1 MAAPPRIVTFYLD
14 ADVPVAVR
22 RAIAGCR
29 SDVLHAGA
37 PGAPDIDTKDPEWLS
52 LAGRE
57 RWVVISR
64 DKHIRRKPAE
74 LRAVMDYGVRLF
86 VLTSAGNLTRWDTL
100 DLLVRR
106 WPEITTAADNNVGP
120 FIFSVTRNGV
130 RPVHPPDLLRGDGSQ
145 N

>member
-1 MAAPPRIVTFYLD
+1 MTFYLD

-29 SDVLHAGA
+29 SDVLHAGG
-37 PGAPDIDTKDPEWLS
+37 PGSPPVNTKDPDWLA

-64 DKHIRRKPAE
+64 DKNIRRRPAE
-74 LRAVMDYGVRLF
+74 LRAVLDHGVRLF
-86 VLTSAGNLTRWDTL
+86 VLTSAGNLSRWDTL

-106 WPEITTAADNNVGP
+106 WPDIAAAAEDNAGP
-120 FIFSVTRNGV
+120 FICSVTRNG
-130 RPVHPPDLLRGDGSQ
+130 LRGLQSDGLVLSSGTR
-145 N
+145 